1 MSKGIIMVVSGPAG
15 SGKGT
20 VCKELYK
27 SGDFCASVSRTTRA
41 PRPGEVDGVDYSFV
55 TREDFLRLLAEGDFL
70 EHNSYCE
77 QFYGTPRSAAEKI
90 IAEGRNIILE
100 IDVNGARQV
109 REKCPDA
116 VLVMLLPPSYAEQE
130 RRLRF
135 RGTET
140 EEFIQKRLAQS
151 EKEIACLDM
160 YDYIVYNP
168 TGATEKAV
176 ADIRAIA
183 AAERLTVRRN
193 PDAADKFFANKN

>member
-20 VCKELYK
+20 VCKELYR

-41 PRPGEVDGVDYSFV
+41 PRPGEIDGVDYSFV
-55 TREDFLRLLAEGDFL
+55 SREEFLRLLAEGDFL
-70 EHNSYCE
+70 EHNSYCD
-77 QFYGTPRSAAEKI
+77 QFYGTPKSAAERI
-90 IAEGRNIILE
+90 IAEGKNIILE

-130 RRLRF
+130 RRLRY

-140 EEFIQKRLAQS
+140 EELIRKRLEQS
-151 EKEIACLDM
+151 KEEISCLGM

-168 TGATEKAV
+168 TGATEEAIES
-176 ADIRAIA
+176 IRAIA
-183 AAERLTVRRN
+183 RAERCTLRRN
-193 PDAADKFFANKN
+193 PDAGEKFFAD

>member
-1 MSKGIIMVVSGPAG
+1 MSKGLIMVVSGPAG

-20 VCKELYK
+20 ICKELYK
-27 SGDFCASVSRTTRA
+27 SGEFCASVSRTTRA
-41 PRPGEVDGVDYSFV
+41 PRAGEVDGVDYSFV
-55 TREDFLRLLAEGDFL
+55 TREEFLNLLAEGDFL
-70 EHNSYCE
+70 EHNSYCD
-77 QFYGTPRSAAEKI
+77 QFYGTPRSAAERI
-90 IAEGRNIILE
+90 IAEGKNIILE

-140 EEFIQKRLAQS
+140 EELIQMRLAQS
-151 EKEIACLDM
+151 KEEIACLDM

-168 TGATEKAV
+168 TGASDEAV
-176 ADIRAIA
+176 ENIRAIA

-193 PDAADKFFANKN
+193 PDAADDFFANKN

>member
-1 MSKGIIMVVSGPAG
+1 MSKGLIMVVSGPAG

-55 TREDFLRLLAEGDFL
+55 TREEFLKLLAEGDFL
-70 EHNSYCE
+70 EHNSYCD
-77 QFYGTPRSAAEKI
+77 QFYGTPKSAAEKI

-130 RRLRF
+130 RRLRY

-140 EEFIQKRLAQS
+140 EELIQKRLAQS
-151 EKEIACLDM
+151 KEEIACLPM

-168 TGATEKAV
+168 TGATDEAV
-176 ADIRAIA
+176 ESIRAIA
-183 AAERLTVRRN
+183 VAERMTVRRN
-193 PDAADKFFANKN
+193 PDAAEKFFANKK